1 MRSVIALSL
10 LFLYT
15 VCEYAAYV
23 PQMVKLIKTK
33 SADDLSI
40 TSWLTWVL
48 AGVCYLLYVLLECP
62 EAGVIFV
69 ASMNLIFLVTVSL
82 LTAYYQKNKKPQKHV
97 GKMRK
102 KRRLVRQKNFLKIY

>member
-1 MRSVIALSL
+1 MRSVVALSL

-48 AGVCYLLYVLLECP
+48 AGVCYLLYILLECP

-69 ASMNLIFLVTVSL
+69 ASMNLIFLITVSV
-82 LTAYYQKNKKPQKHV
+82 LTAYYQKPQKRV
-97 GKMRK
+97 GKTRK
-102 KRRLVRQKNFLKIY
+102 KRRLVR